1 VALLVRFHLGVIYFF
16 VIHMRSMVTETTAMP
31 PPPSKDTS
39 SIDLDMLFADWQ
51 SYTAFLLEFIVI
63 HTNYS
68 Y

>member
-1 VALLVRFHLGVIYFF
+1 MALLVRFHLGVIYFF

-51 SYTAFLLEFIVI
+51 SYTAF
-63 HTNYS
+63 Y
-68 Y
+68 